1 MKRFISAILV
11 TIIALISL
19 SGCLGKGGDYVAEIG
34 NTKISRGEFMVYLIE
49 QKKNFEE
56 QGGSDIWE
64 ADFDG
69 VSAIEVAK
77 QNALDSITMV
87 KSAVKQTDSLGIK
100 LDEKDISD
108 IDNQTKSLMSEFS
121 SEELTELSLDYDK
134 IHSILEESALQSK
147 VYDYVTSNYVVNS
160 DEMNKYIEEYK
171 KKNAGEF
178 NMTDADIVRAPFFK
192 HHINEIIGNRVG
204 MVVALVQLY
213 LFLRT
218 PAVDAG
224 GKCKLHT
231 TEQEQCKHRKR
242 RGEKVIPAA
251 VGQKKQTEQEK
262 QGIENREQGS
272 DQRMNDNE
280 LVTHIS
286 RSHGGDVGAPDGI
299 HRLCFFEF
307 LNSSSILFLPYFY
320 FFIEYLQFGNQY
332 LRLNWIACYFV
343 RVEIGYPIYAGKVNN
358 PIVIYLT
365 GFH

>member
-178 NMTDADIVRAPFFK
+178 NTYTVQELFVQGDVEGSNQHYTKAQDAYNKIKNGADFSSVAKEISPDLDTNSKTLDINLYGEDVLQSIYKTAKGNVTFISATDGCYIFKVNDI
-192 HHINEIIGNRVG
+192 
-204 MVVALVQLY
+204 
-213 LFLRT
+213 T
-218 PAVDAG
+218 PTDNTD
-224 GKCKLHT
+224 KIKELENQY
-231 TEQEQCKHRKR
+231 TES
-242 RGEKVIPAA
+242 
-251 VGQKKQTEQEK
+251 KKQQIYQAQITQWSGNTSVK
-262 QGIENREQGS
+262 K
-272 DQRMNDNE
+272 NE
-280 LVTHIS
+280 
-286 RSHGGDVGAPDGI
+286 DVW
-299 HRLCFFEF
+299 
-307 LNSSSILFLPYFY
+307 NSITSF
-320 FFIEYLQFGNQY
+320 
-332 LRLNWIACYFV
+332 
-343 RVEIGYPIYAGKVNN
+343 
-358 PIVIYLT
+358 
-365 GFH
+365 

>member
-134 IHSILEESALQSK
+134 IYSILEESALQSK

-178 NMTDADIVRAPFFK
+178 NTYTVQELFVQGDVEGSNQNYTKAQDAYNKIKNGADFSSVAKEISPDLDTNSKTLDINLYGEDVLQAIYKTAKGNVTFISATDGYYIFKVNDITPTDNADKIK
-192 HHINEIIGNRVG
+192 ELEN
-204 MVVALVQLY
+204 QY
-213 LFLRT
+213 
-218 PAVDAG
+218 
-224 GKCKLHT
+224 
-231 TEQEQCKHRKR
+231 TES
-242 RGEKVIPAA
+242 
-251 VGQKKQTEQEK
+251 KKQQIYQAQITQWSGNTSVK
-262 QGIENREQGS
+262 K
-272 DQRMNDNE
+272 NE
-280 LVTHIS
+280 
-286 RSHGGDVGAPDGI
+286 DVW
-299 HRLCFFEF
+299 
-307 LNSSSILFLPYFY
+307 NSITSF
-320 FFIEYLQFGNQY
+320 
-332 LRLNWIACYFV
+332 
-343 RVEIGYPIYAGKVNN
+343 
-358 PIVIYLT
+358 
-365 GFH
+365 

>member
-134 IHSILEESALQSK
+134 IHSILEESALQRK

-178 NMTDADIVRAPFFK
+178 NTYTVQELFVQGDVEGSNQNYTKAQDAYNKIKNGADFSSVAKEISPDLDTNSKTLDIILYGEDVLQAIYKTAKGNVTFISATDGYYIFKVNDIAPTDNADKIK
-192 HHINEIIGNRVG
+192 ELEN
-204 MVVALVQLY
+204 QY
-213 LFLRT
+213 
-218 PAVDAG
+218 
-224 GKCKLHT
+224 
-231 TEQEQCKHRKR
+231 TES
-242 RGEKVIPAA
+242 
-251 VGQKKQTEQEK
+251 KKQQIYQAQIK
-262 QGIENREQGS
+262 QWSGNTS
-272 DQRMNDNE
+272 VKKNE
-280 LVTHIS
+280 
-286 RSHGGDVGAPDGI
+286 DVW
-299 HRLCFFEF
+299 
-307 LNSSSILFLPYFY
+307 NSITSF
-320 FFIEYLQFGNQY
+320 
-332 LRLNWIACYFV
+332 
-343 RVEIGYPIYAGKVNN
+343 
-358 PIVIYLT
+358 
-365 GFH
+365 

>member
-11 TIIALISL
+11 TIIALTSL

-178 NMTDADIVRAPFFK
+178 NTYTVQELFVQGDVEGSNQNYTKAQDAYNKIKNGADFSSVAKEISPDLDTNSKTLDINLYGEDVLQSIYKTAKGNVTFISATDGYYIFKVNDI
-192 HHINEIIGNRVG
+192 
-204 MVVALVQLY
+204 
-213 LFLRT
+213 T
-218 PAVDAG
+218 PTDNTD
-224 GKCKLHT
+224 KIKELENQY
-231 TEQEQCKHRKR
+231 TES
-242 RGEKVIPAA
+242 
-251 VGQKKQTEQEK
+251 KKQQIYQAQITQWSGNTSVK
-262 QGIENREQGS
+262 K
-272 DQRMNDNE
+272 NE
-280 LVTHIS
+280 
-286 RSHGGDVGAPDGI
+286 DVW
-299 HRLCFFEF
+299 
-307 LNSSSILFLPYFY
+307 NSITSF
-320 FFIEYLQFGNQY
+320 
-332 LRLNWIACYFV
+332 
-343 RVEIGYPIYAGKVNN
+343 
-358 PIVIYLT
+358 
-365 GFH
+365 

>member
-11 TIIALISL
+11 SIIALISL

-178 NMTDADIVRAPFFK
+178 NTYTVQELFVQGDVEGSNQNYAKAQDAYNKIKNGADFSSVAKEISPDLDTNSKTLDINLYGEDVLQAIYKTAKGNVTFISATDGYYIFKVNDITPTDNADKIK
-192 HHINEIIGNRVG
+192 ELEN
-204 MVVALVQLY
+204 QY
-213 LFLRT
+213 
-218 PAVDAG
+218 
-224 GKCKLHT
+224 
-231 TEQEQCKHRKR
+231 TES
-242 RGEKVIPAA
+242 
-251 VGQKKQTEQEK
+251 KKQQIYQAQITQWSGNTSVK
-262 QGIENREQGS
+262 K
-272 DQRMNDNE
+272 NE
-280 LVTHIS
+280 
-286 RSHGGDVGAPDGI
+286 DVW
-299 HRLCFFEF
+299 
-307 LNSSSILFLPYFY
+307 NSITSF
-320 FFIEYLQFGNQY
+320 
-332 LRLNWIACYFV
+332 
-343 RVEIGYPIYAGKVNN
+343 
-358 PIVIYLT
+358 
-365 GFH
+365 

>member
-1 MKRFISAILV
+1 MKRFIFAILV

-134 IHSILEESALQSK
+134 IYSILEESALQSK

-178 NMTDADIVRAPFFK
+178 NTYTVQELFVQGDVEGSNQNYTKAQDAYNKIKNGADFSSVAKEISPDLDTNSKTLDINLYGEDVLQSIYKTAKGNVTFISATDGYYIFKVNDITPTDNADKIK
-192 HHINEIIGNRVG
+192 ELEN
-204 MVVALVQLY
+204 QY
-213 LFLRT
+213 
-218 PAVDAG
+218 
-224 GKCKLHT
+224 
-231 TEQEQCKHRKR
+231 TES
-242 RGEKVIPAA
+242 
-251 VGQKKQTEQEK
+251 KKQQIYQAQITQWSGNTSVK
-262 QGIENREQGS
+262 K
-272 DQRMNDNE
+272 NE
-280 LVTHIS
+280 
-286 RSHGGDVGAPDGI
+286 DVW
-299 HRLCFFEF
+299 
-307 LNSSSILFLPYFY
+307 NSITSF
-320 FFIEYLQFGNQY
+320 
-332 LRLNWIACYFV
+332 
-343 RVEIGYPIYAGKVNN
+343 
-358 PIVIYLT
+358 
-365 GFH
+365 

>member
-134 IHSILEESALQSK
+134 IHSILDESALQSK

-178 NMTDADIVRAPFFK
+178 NTYTVQELFVQGDVEGSNQNYTKAQDAYNKIKNGSDFSSVAKEISPDLNTNSKTLDINLYGEDVLQSIYKTAKGNVTFISATDGYYIFKVNDI
-192 HHINEIIGNRVG
+192 
-204 MVVALVQLY
+204 
-213 LFLRT
+213 T
-218 PAVDAG
+218 PTDNTD
-224 GKCKLHT
+224 KIKELENQY
-231 TEQEQCKHRKR
+231 TES
-242 RGEKVIPAA
+242 
-251 VGQKKQTEQEK
+251 KKQQIYQAQITQWSGNTSVK
-262 QGIENREQGS
+262 K
-272 DQRMNDNE
+272 NE
-280 LVTHIS
+280 
-286 RSHGGDVGAPDGI
+286 DVW
-299 HRLCFFEF
+299 
-307 LNSSSILFLPYFY
+307 NSITSF
-320 FFIEYLQFGNQY
+320 
-332 LRLNWIACYFV
+332 
-343 RVEIGYPIYAGKVNN
+343 
-358 PIVIYLT
+358 
-365 GFH
+365 

>member
-134 IHSILEESALQSK
+134 IYSILEESALQSK

-178 NMTDADIVRAPFFK
+178 NTYTVQELFVQGDVEGSNQNYTKAQDAYNKIKNGADFSSVAKEISPDLDTNSKTLDINLYGEDVLQSIYKTAKGNVTFISATDGYYIFKVNDITPTDNADKIK
-192 HHINEIIGNRVG
+192 ELEN
-204 MVVALVQLY
+204 QY
-213 LFLRT
+213 
-218 PAVDAG
+218 
-224 GKCKLHT
+224 
-231 TEQEQCKHRKR
+231 TES
-242 RGEKVIPAA
+242 
-251 VGQKKQTEQEK
+251 KKQQIYQAQITQWSGNTSVK
-262 QGIENREQGS
+262 K
-272 DQRMNDNE
+272 NE
-280 LVTHIS
+280 
-286 RSHGGDVGAPDGI
+286 DVW
-299 HRLCFFEF
+299 
-307 LNSSSILFLPYFY
+307 NSITSF
-320 FFIEYLQFGNQY
+320 
-332 LRLNWIACYFV
+332 
-343 RVEIGYPIYAGKVNN
+343 
-358 PIVIYLT
+358 
-365 GFH
+365 

>member
-178 NMTDADIVRAPFFK
+178 NTYTVQELFVQGDVEGSNQNYTKAQDAYNKIKNGADFSSVAKEISPDLDTNSKTLDINLYGEDVLQSIYKTAKGNVTFISATDGYYIFKVNDI
-192 HHINEIIGNRVG
+192 
-204 MVVALVQLY
+204 
-213 LFLRT
+213 T
-218 PAVDAG
+218 PTDNTD
-224 GKCKLHT
+224 KIKELENQF
-231 TEQEQCKHRKR
+231 TES
-242 RGEKVIPAA
+242 
-251 VGQKKQTEQEK
+251 KKQQIYQAQITQWSGNTSVK
-262 QGIENREQGS
+262 K
-272 DQRMNDNE
+272 NE
-280 LVTHIS
+280 
-286 RSHGGDVGAPDGI
+286 DVW
-299 HRLCFFEF
+299 
-307 LNSSSILFLPYFY
+307 NSITSF
-320 FFIEYLQFGNQY
+320 
-332 LRLNWIACYFV
+332 
-343 RVEIGYPIYAGKVNN
+343 
-358 PIVIYLT
+358 
-365 GFH
+365 

>member
-178 NMTDADIVRAPFFK
+178 NTYTVQELFVQGDVEGSNQNYTKAQDAYNKIKNGADFSSVAKEISPDLDTNSKTLDINLYGEDVLQAIYKTAKGNVTFISATDGYYIFKVNDIAPTDNADKIK
-192 HHINEIIGNRVG
+192 ELEN
-204 MVVALVQLY
+204 QY
-213 LFLRT
+213 
-218 PAVDAG
+218 
-224 GKCKLHT
+224 
-231 TEQEQCKHRKR
+231 TES
-242 RGEKVIPAA
+242 
-251 VGQKKQTEQEK
+251 KKQQIYQAQIK
-262 QGIENREQGS
+262 QWSGNTS
-272 DQRMNDNE
+272 VKKNE
-280 LVTHIS
+280 
-286 RSHGGDVGAPDGI
+286 DVW
-299 HRLCFFEF
+299 
-307 LNSSSILFLPYFY
+307 NSITSF
-320 FFIEYLQFGNQY
+320 
-332 LRLNWIACYFV
+332 
-343 RVEIGYPIYAGKVNN
+343 
-358 PIVIYLT
+358 
-365 GFH
+365 

>member
-1 MKRFISAILV
+1 MKRFIFAILV

-56 QGGSDIWE
+56 QAGSDIWE

-178 NMTDADIVRAPFFK
+178 NTYTVQELFVQGDVEGSNQNYTKAQDAYNKIKNGADFSSVAKEISPDLDTNSKTLDINLYGEDVLQAIYKTAKGNVTFISATDGYYIFKVNDI
-192 HHINEIIGNRVG
+192 
-204 MVVALVQLY
+204 
-213 LFLRT
+213 T
-218 PAVDAG
+218 PTDNTD
-224 GKCKLHT
+224 KIKELENQY
-231 TEQEQCKHRKR
+231 TES
-242 RGEKVIPAA
+242 
-251 VGQKKQTEQEK
+251 KKQQIYQAQITQWSGNTSVK
-262 QGIENREQGS
+262 K
-272 DQRMNDNE
+272 NE
-280 LVTHIS
+280 
-286 RSHGGDVGAPDGI
+286 DVW
-299 HRLCFFEF
+299 
-307 LNSSSILFLPYFY
+307 NSITSF
-320 FFIEYLQFGNQY
+320 
-332 LRLNWIACYFV
+332 
-343 RVEIGYPIYAGKVNN
+343 
-358 PIVIYLT
+358 
-365 GFH
+365 

>member
-1 MKRFISAILV
+1 MKRFIFAILV

-178 NMTDADIVRAPFFK
+178 NTYTVQELFVQGDVEGSNQNYTKAQDAYNKIKNGSDFSSVAKEISPDLNTNSKTLDINLYGEDVLQSIYKTAKGNVTFISATDGYYIFKVNDI
-192 HHINEIIGNRVG
+192 
-204 MVVALVQLY
+204 
-213 LFLRT
+213 T
-218 PAVDAG
+218 PTDNTD
-224 GKCKLHT
+224 KIKELENQY
-231 TEQEQCKHRKR
+231 TES
-242 RGEKVIPAA
+242 
-251 VGQKKQTEQEK
+251 KKQQIYQAQITQWSGNTSVK
-262 QGIENREQGS
+262 K
-272 DQRMNDNE
+272 NE
-280 LVTHIS
+280 
-286 RSHGGDVGAPDGI
+286 DVW
-299 HRLCFFEF
+299 
-307 LNSSSILFLPYFY
+307 NSITSF
-320 FFIEYLQFGNQY
+320 
-332 LRLNWIACYFV
+332 
-343 RVEIGYPIYAGKVNN
+343 
-358 PIVIYLT
+358 
-365 GFH
+365 

>member
-11 TIIALISL
+11 TIIALIYL

-178 NMTDADIVRAPFFK
+178 NTYTVQELFVQGDVEGSNQNYTKAQDAYNKIKNGADFSSVAKEISPDLNTNSKTLDINLYGEDVLQSIYKTAKGNVTFISATDGYYIFKVNDI
-192 HHINEIIGNRVG
+192 
-204 MVVALVQLY
+204 
-213 LFLRT
+213 T
-218 PAVDAG
+218 PTDNTD
-224 GKCKLHT
+224 KIKELENQY
-231 TEQEQCKHRKR
+231 TES
-242 RGEKVIPAA
+242 
-251 VGQKKQTEQEK
+251 KKQQIYQAQITQWSGNTSVK
-262 QGIENREQGS
+262 K
-272 DQRMNDNE
+272 NE
-280 LVTHIS
+280 
-286 RSHGGDVGAPDGI
+286 DVW
-299 HRLCFFEF
+299 
-307 LNSSSILFLPYFY
+307 NSITSF
-320 FFIEYLQFGNQY
+320 
-332 LRLNWIACYFV
+332 
-343 RVEIGYPIYAGKVNN
+343 
-358 PIVIYLT
+358 
-365 GFH
+365 

>member
-178 NMTDADIVRAPFFK
+178 NTYTVQELFVQGDVEGSNQNYTKAQDAYNKIKNGADFSSVAKEISPDLDTNSKTLDINLYGEDVLQAIYKTAKGNVTFISATD
-192 HHINEIIGNRVG
+192 GY
-204 MVVALVQLY
+204 Y
-213 LFLRT
+213 LFKVNDIT
-218 PAVDAG
+218 PTDNAD
-224 GKCKLHT
+224 KIKELENQY
-231 TEQEQCKHRKR
+231 TES
-242 RGEKVIPAA
+242 
-251 VGQKKQTEQEK
+251 KKQQIYQAQITQWSGNTSVK
-262 QGIENREQGS
+262 K
-272 DQRMNDNE
+272 NE
-280 LVTHIS
+280 
-286 RSHGGDVGAPDGI
+286 DVW
-299 HRLCFFEF
+299 
-307 LNSSSILFLPYFY
+307 NSITSF
-320 FFIEYLQFGNQY
+320 
-332 LRLNWIACYFV
+332 
-343 RVEIGYPIYAGKVNN
+343 
-358 PIVIYLT
+358 
-365 GFH
+365 

>member
-87 KSAVKQTDSLGIK
+87 KSAVKQTDPLGIK

-178 NMTDADIVRAPFFK
+178 NTYTVQELFVQGDVEGSNQNYTKAQDAYNKIKNGADFSSVAKEISPDLDTNSKTLDINLYGEDVLQSIYKTAKGNVTFISATDGYYIFKVNDI
-192 HHINEIIGNRVG
+192 
-204 MVVALVQLY
+204 
-213 LFLRT
+213 T
-218 PAVDAG
+218 PTDNTD
-224 GKCKLHT
+224 KIKELENQY
-231 TEQEQCKHRKR
+231 TES
-242 RGEKVIPAA
+242 
-251 VGQKKQTEQEK
+251 KKQQIYQAQITQWSGNTSVK
-262 QGIENREQGS
+262 K
-272 DQRMNDNE
+272 NE
-280 LVTHIS
+280 
-286 RSHGGDVGAPDGI
+286 DVW
-299 HRLCFFEF
+299 
-307 LNSSSILFLPYFY
+307 NSITSF
-320 FFIEYLQFGNQY
+320 
-332 LRLNWIACYFV
+332 
-343 RVEIGYPIYAGKVNN
+343 
-358 PIVIYLT
+358 
-365 GFH
+365 

>member
-11 TIIALISL
+11 SIIALISL

-77 QNALDSITMV
+77 QNALDSITKV

-178 NMTDADIVRAPFFK
+178 NTYTVQELFVQGDVEGSNQNYTKAQDAYNKIKNGADFSSVAKEISPDLDTNSKTLDINLYGEDVLQAIYKTTKGNVTFISATDGYYIFKVNDITPTDNADKIK
-192 HHINEIIGNRVG
+192 ELENR
-204 MVVALVQLY
+204 Y
-213 LFLRT
+213 
-218 PAVDAG
+218 
-224 GKCKLHT
+224 
-231 TEQEQCKHRKR
+231 TES
-242 RGEKVIPAA
+242 
-251 VGQKKQTEQEK
+251 KKQQIYQAQITQWSGNTSVK
-262 QGIENREQGS
+262 K
-272 DQRMNDNE
+272 NE
-280 LVTHIS
+280 
-286 RSHGGDVGAPDGI
+286 DVW
-299 HRLCFFEF
+299 
-307 LNSSSILFLPYFY
+307 NSITSF
-320 FFIEYLQFGNQY
+320 
-332 LRLNWIACYFV
+332 
-343 RVEIGYPIYAGKVNN
+343 
-358 PIVIYLT
+358 
-365 GFH
+365 

>member
-11 TIIALISL
+11 SIIALISL

-178 NMTDADIVRAPFFK
+178 NTYTVQELFVQGDVEGSNQNYTKAQDAYNKIKNGADFSSVAKEISPDLDTNSKTLDINLYGEDVLQAIYKTTKGNVTFISATDGYYIFKVNDITPTDNANK
-192 HHINEIIGNRVG
+192 IKELENR
-204 MVVALVQLY
+204 Y
-213 LFLRT
+213 
-218 PAVDAG
+218 
-224 GKCKLHT
+224 
-231 TEQEQCKHRKR
+231 TES
-242 RGEKVIPAA
+242 
-251 VGQKKQTEQEK
+251 KKQQIYQAQITQWSGNTSVK
-262 QGIENREQGS
+262 K
-272 DQRMNDNE
+272 NE
-280 LVTHIS
+280 
-286 RSHGGDVGAPDGI
+286 DVW
-299 HRLCFFEF
+299 
-307 LNSSSILFLPYFY
+307 NSITSF
-320 FFIEYLQFGNQY
+320 
-332 LRLNWIACYFV
+332 
-343 RVEIGYPIYAGKVNN
+343 
-358 PIVIYLT
+358 
-365 GFH
+365 

>member
-178 NMTDADIVRAPFFK
+178 NTYTVLELFVQGDVEGSNQNYTKAQDAYNKIKNGADFSSVAKEISPDLDTNSKTLDINLYGEDVLQSIYKTAKGNVTFISATDGYYIFKVNDI
-192 HHINEIIGNRVG
+192 
-204 MVVALVQLY
+204 
-213 LFLRT
+213 T
-218 PAVDAG
+218 PTDNTD
-224 GKCKLHT
+224 KIKELENQY
-231 TEQEQCKHRKR
+231 TES
-242 RGEKVIPAA
+242 
-251 VGQKKQTEQEK
+251 KKQQIYQAQITQWSGNTSVK
-262 QGIENREQGS
+262 K
-272 DQRMNDNE
+272 NE
-280 LVTHIS
+280 
-286 RSHGGDVGAPDGI
+286 DVW
-299 HRLCFFEF
+299 
-307 LNSSSILFLPYFY
+307 NSITSF
-320 FFIEYLQFGNQY
+320 
-332 LRLNWIACYFV
+332 
-343 RVEIGYPIYAGKVNN
+343 
-358 PIVIYLT
+358 
-365 GFH
+365 

>member
-178 NMTDADIVRAPFFK
+178 NTYTVQELFVQGDVEGSNQNYTKAQDAYNKIKNGADFSSVAKEISPDLDTNSKTLDIILYGEDVLQAIYKTAKGNVTFISATDGYYIFKVNDI
-192 HHINEIIGNRVG
+192 
-204 MVVALVQLY
+204 
-213 LFLRT
+213 T
-218 PAVDAG
+218 PTDNTD
-224 GKCKLHT
+224 KIKELENQY
-231 TEQEQCKHRKR
+231 TES
-242 RGEKVIPAA
+242 
-251 VGQKKQTEQEK
+251 KKQQIYQAQITQWSGNTSVK
-262 QGIENREQGS
+262 K
-272 DQRMNDNE
+272 NE
-280 LVTHIS
+280 
-286 RSHGGDVGAPDGI
+286 DVW
-299 HRLCFFEF
+299 
-307 LNSSSILFLPYFY
+307 NSITSF
-320 FFIEYLQFGNQY
+320 
-332 LRLNWIACYFV
+332 
-343 RVEIGYPIYAGKVNN
+343 
-358 PIVIYLT
+358 
-365 GFH
+365 

>member
-178 NMTDADIVRAPFFK
+178 NTYTVQELFVQGDVEGSNQNYTKAQDAYNKIKNGADFSSVAKEISPDLDTNSKTLDIILYGEDVLQAIYKTAKGNVTFISATDGYYIFKVNDIAPTDNADKIK
-192 HHINEIIGNRVG
+192 ELEN
-204 MVVALVQLY
+204 QY
-213 LFLRT
+213 
-218 PAVDAG
+218 
-224 GKCKLHT
+224 
-231 TEQEQCKHRKR
+231 TES
-242 RGEKVIPAA
+242 
-251 VGQKKQTEQEK
+251 KKQQIYQAQIIQWSGNTSVK
-262 QGIENREQGS
+262 K
-272 DQRMNDNE
+272 NE
-280 LVTHIS
+280 
-286 RSHGGDVGAPDGI
+286 DVW
-299 HRLCFFEF
+299 
-307 LNSSSILFLPYFY
+307 NSITSF
-320 FFIEYLQFGNQY
+320 
-332 LRLNWIACYFV
+332 
-343 RVEIGYPIYAGKVNN
+343 
-358 PIVIYLT
+358 
-365 GFH
+365 

>member
-1 MKRFISAILV
+1 MKRFIFAILV

-178 NMTDADIVRAPFFK
+178 NTYTVQELFVQGDVEGSNQNYTKAQDAYNKIKNGADFSSVAKEISPDLDTNSKTLDINLYGEDVLQAIYKTAKGNVTFISATDGYYIFKVNDI
-192 HHINEIIGNRVG
+192 
-204 MVVALVQLY
+204 
-213 LFLRT
+213 T
-218 PAVDAG
+218 PTDNTD
-224 GKCKLHT
+224 KIKELENQY
-231 TEQEQCKHRKR
+231 TES
-242 RGEKVIPAA
+242 
-251 VGQKKQTEQEK
+251 KKQQN
-262 QGIENREQGS
+262 ISGS
-272 DQRMNDNE
+272 
-280 LVTHIS
+280 
-286 RSHGGDVGAPDGI
+286 
-299 HRLCFFEF
+299 
-307 LNSSSILFLPYFY
+307 
-320 FFIEYLQFGNQY
+320 
-332 LRLNWIACYFV
+332 
-343 RVEIGYPIYAGKVNN
+343 NN
-358 PIVIYLT
+358 TMVW
-365 GFH
+365 

>member
-1 MKRFISAILV
+1 MKRFIFAILV

-178 NMTDADIVRAPFFK
+178 NTYTVQELFVQGDVEGRNQNYTKAQDAYNKIKNGADFSSVAKEISPDLDTNSKTLDINLYGEDVLQSIYKTAKGNVTFISATDGYYIFKVNDI
-192 HHINEIIGNRVG
+192 
-204 MVVALVQLY
+204 
-213 LFLRT
+213 T
-218 PAVDAG
+218 PTDNTD
-224 GKCKLHT
+224 KIKELENQY
-231 TEQEQCKHRKR
+231 TES
-242 RGEKVIPAA
+242 
-251 VGQKKQTEQEK
+251 KKQQIYQAQITQWSGNTSVK
-262 QGIENREQGS
+262 K
-272 DQRMNDNE
+272 NE
-280 LVTHIS
+280 
-286 RSHGGDVGAPDGI
+286 DVW
-299 HRLCFFEF
+299 
-307 LNSSSILFLPYFY
+307 NSITSF
-320 FFIEYLQFGNQY
+320 
-332 LRLNWIACYFV
+332 
-343 RVEIGYPIYAGKVNN
+343 
-358 PIVIYLT
+358 
-365 GFH
+365 

>member
-11 TIIALISL
+11 SIIALISL

-69 VSAIEVAK
+69 VSAKEVAK

-147 VYDYVTSNYVVNS
+147 VYDYVTSNYVVN
-160 DEMNKYIEEYK
+160 EMNKYIEEYK

-178 NMTDADIVRAPFFK
+178 NTYTVQELFVQGDVEGSNQNYTKAQDAYNKIKNGADFSSVAKEISPDLDTNSKTLDINLYGEDVLQAIYKTTKGNVTFISATDGYYIFKVNDITPTDNADKIK
-192 HHINEIIGNRVG
+192 ELENR
-204 MVVALVQLY
+204 Y
-213 LFLRT
+213 
-218 PAVDAG
+218 
-224 GKCKLHT
+224 
-231 TEQEQCKHRKR
+231 TES
-242 RGEKVIPAA
+242 
-251 VGQKKQTEQEK
+251 KKQQIYQAQITQWSGNTSVK
-262 QGIENREQGS
+262 K
-272 DQRMNDNE
+272 NE
-280 LVTHIS
+280 
-286 RSHGGDVGAPDGI
+286 DVW
-299 HRLCFFEF
+299 
-307 LNSSSILFLPYFY
+307 NSITSF
-320 FFIEYLQFGNQY
+320 
-332 LRLNWIACYFV
+332 
-343 RVEIGYPIYAGKVNN
+343 
-358 PIVIYLT
+358 
-365 GFH
+365 

>member
-178 NMTDADIVRAPFFK
+178 NTYTVQELFVQGDVEGSNQNYTKAQDAYNKIKNGADFSSVAKEISPDLDTNSKTLDINLYGEDVLQAIYKTTKGNVTFISATDGYYIFKVNDIAPTDNADKIK
-192 HHINEIIGNRVG
+192 ELEN
-204 MVVALVQLY
+204 QY
-213 LFLRT
+213 
-218 PAVDAG
+218 
-224 GKCKLHT
+224 
-231 TEQEQCKHRKR
+231 TES
-242 RGEKVIPAA
+242 
-251 VGQKKQTEQEK
+251 KKQQIYQAQIK
-262 QGIENREQGS
+262 QWSGNTS
-272 DQRMNDNE
+272 VKKNE
-280 LVTHIS
+280 
-286 RSHGGDVGAPDGI
+286 DVW
-299 HRLCFFEF
+299 
-307 LNSSSILFLPYFY
+307 NSITSF
-320 FFIEYLQFGNQY
+320 
-332 LRLNWIACYFV
+332 
-343 RVEIGYPIYAGKVNN
+343 
-358 PIVIYLT
+358 
-365 GFH
+365 

>member
-178 NMTDADIVRAPFFK
+178 NTYTVQELFVQGDVEGSNQNYTKAQDAYNKIKNGADFSSVAKEISPYLDTNSKTLDINLYGEDVLQAIYKTAKGNVTFISATDGYYIFKVNDITPTDNADKIK
-192 HHINEIIGNRVG
+192 ELEN
-204 MVVALVQLY
+204 QY
-213 LFLRT
+213 
-218 PAVDAG
+218 
-224 GKCKLHT
+224 
-231 TEQEQCKHRKR
+231 TES
-242 RGEKVIPAA
+242 
-251 VGQKKQTEQEK
+251 KKQQIYQAQITQWSGNTSVK
-262 QGIENREQGS
+262 K
-272 DQRMNDNE
+272 NE
-280 LVTHIS
+280 
-286 RSHGGDVGAPDGI
+286 DVW
-299 HRLCFFEF
+299 
-307 LNSSSILFLPYFY
+307 NSITSF
-320 FFIEYLQFGNQY
+320 
-332 LRLNWIACYFV
+332 
-343 RVEIGYPIYAGKVNN
+343 
-358 PIVIYLT
+358 
-365 GFH
+365 

>member
-171 KKNAGEF
+171 MKNAGEF
-178 NMTDADIVRAPFFK
+178 NTYTVQELFVQGDVEGSNQNYTKAQDAYNKIKNGADFSSVAKEISPDLDTNSKTLDINLYGEDVLQAIYKTAKGNVTFISATDGYYIFKVNDITPTDNADKIK
-192 HHINEIIGNRVG
+192 ELEN
-204 MVVALVQLY
+204 QY
-213 LFLRT
+213 
-218 PAVDAG
+218 
-224 GKCKLHT
+224 
-231 TEQEQCKHRKR
+231 TES
-242 RGEKVIPAA
+242 
-251 VGQKKQTEQEK
+251 KKQQIYQAQITQWSGNTSVK
-262 QGIENREQGS
+262 K
-272 DQRMNDNE
+272 NE
-280 LVTHIS
+280 
-286 RSHGGDVGAPDGI
+286 DVW
-299 HRLCFFEF
+299 
-307 LNSSSILFLPYFY
+307 NSITSF
-320 FFIEYLQFGNQY
+320 
-332 LRLNWIACYFV
+332 
-343 RVEIGYPIYAGKVNN
+343 
-358 PIVIYLT
+358 
-365 GFH
+365 

>member
-1 MKRFISAILV
+1 MKRFIFAILV

-178 NMTDADIVRAPFFK
+178 NTYTVQELFVQGDVEGSNQNYTKAQDAYNKIKNGADFSSVAKEISPDLNTNSKTLDINLYGEDVLQSIYKTAKGNVTFISATDGYYIFKVNDI
-192 HHINEIIGNRVG
+192 
-204 MVVALVQLY
+204 
-213 LFLRT
+213 T
-218 PAVDAG
+218 PTDNTD
-224 GKCKLHT
+224 KIKELENQY
-231 TEQEQCKHRKR
+231 TES
-242 RGEKVIPAA
+242 
-251 VGQKKQTEQEK
+251 KKQQIYQAQITQWSGNTSVK
-262 QGIENREQGS
+262 K
-272 DQRMNDNE
+272 NE
-280 LVTHIS
+280 
-286 RSHGGDVGAPDGI
+286 DVW
-299 HRLCFFEF
+299 
-307 LNSSSILFLPYFY
+307 NSITSF
-320 FFIEYLQFGNQY
+320 
-332 LRLNWIACYFV
+332 
-343 RVEIGYPIYAGKVNN
+343 
-358 PIVIYLT
+358 
-365 GFH
+365 

>member
-1 MKRFISAILV
+1 MKRFIFAILV

-34 NTKISRGEFMVYLIE
+34 NTKRSRGEFMVYLIE

-178 NMTDADIVRAPFFK
+178 NTYTVQELFVQGDVEGSNQNYTKAQDAYNKIKNGADFSSVAKEISPDLDTNSKTLDINLYGEDVLQSIYKTAKGNVTFISATDGYYIFKVNDI
-192 HHINEIIGNRVG
+192 
-204 MVVALVQLY
+204 
-213 LFLRT
+213 T
-218 PAVDAG
+218 PTDNTD
-224 GKCKLHT
+224 KIKELENQY
-231 TEQEQCKHRKR
+231 TES
-242 RGEKVIPAA
+242 
-251 VGQKKQTEQEK
+251 KKQQIYQAQITQWSGNTSVK
-262 QGIENREQGS
+262 K
-272 DQRMNDNE
+272 NE
-280 LVTHIS
+280 
-286 RSHGGDVGAPDGI
+286 DVW
-299 HRLCFFEF
+299 
-307 LNSSSILFLPYFY
+307 NSITSF
-320 FFIEYLQFGNQY
+320 
-332 LRLNWIACYFV
+332 
-343 RVEIGYPIYAGKVNN
+343 
-358 PIVIYLT
+358 
-365 GFH
+365 

>member
-178 NMTDADIVRAPFFK
+178 NTYTVQELFVQGDVEGSNQNYTKAQDAYNKIKNGSDFSSVAKEISPDLNTNSKTLDINLYGEDVLQSIYKTAKGNVTFISATDGYYIFKVNDI
-192 HHINEIIGNRVG
+192 
-204 MVVALVQLY
+204 
-213 LFLRT
+213 T
-218 PAVDAG
+218 PTDNTD
-224 GKCKLHT
+224 KIKELENQY
-231 TEQEQCKHRKR
+231 TES
-242 RGEKVIPAA
+242 
-251 VGQKKQTEQEK
+251 KKQQIYEAQITQWSGNTSVK
-262 QGIENREQGS
+262 K
-272 DQRMNDNE
+272 NE
-280 LVTHIS
+280 
-286 RSHGGDVGAPDGI
+286 DVW
-299 HRLCFFEF
+299 
-307 LNSSSILFLPYFY
+307 NSITSF
-320 FFIEYLQFGNQY
+320 
-332 LRLNWIACYFV
+332 
-343 RVEIGYPIYAGKVNN
+343 
-358 PIVIYLT
+358 
-365 GFH
+365 

>member
-178 NMTDADIVRAPFFK
+178 NTYTVQELFVQGDVEGSNQNYTKAQDAYNKIKNGADFSSVAKEISPDLDTNSKTLDIILYGEDVLQAIYKTAKGNVTFISATDGYYIFKVNDIAPTDNADKIK
-192 HHINEIIGNRVG
+192 ELEN
-204 MVVALVQLY
+204 QY
-213 LFLRT
+213 
-218 PAVDAG
+218 
-224 GKCKLHT
+224 
-231 TEQEQCKHRKR
+231 TES
-242 RGEKVIPAA
+242 
-251 VGQKKQTEQEK
+251 KKQQIYQAQIK
-262 QGIENREQGS
+262 QWSGNTS
-272 DQRMNDNE
+272 VKKNE
-280 LVTHIS
+280 V
-286 RSHGGDVGAPDGI
+286 
-299 HRLCFFEF
+299 
-307 LNSSSILFLPYFY
+307 
-320 FFIEYLQFGNQY
+320 FGTQ
-332 LRLNWIACYFV
+332 
-343 RVEIGYPIYAGKVNN
+343 
-358 PIVIYLT
+358 
-365 GFH
+365 

>member
-1 MKRFISAILV
+1 MKRFIFAILV

-178 NMTDADIVRAPFFK
+178 NTYTVQELFVQGDVEGSNQNYTKAQDAYNKIKNGADFSSVAKEISPDLDTNSKTLDINLYGEDVLQAIYKTAKGNVTFISATDGYYIFKVNDI
-192 HHINEIIGNRVG
+192 
-204 MVVALVQLY
+204 
-213 LFLRT
+213 T
-218 PAVDAG
+218 PTDNTD
-224 GKCKLHT
+224 KIKELENQY
-231 TEQEQCKHRKR
+231 TES
-242 RGEKVIPAA
+242 
-251 VGQKKQTEQEK
+251 KKQQIYQAQITQWSGNTSVK
-262 QGIENREQGS
+262 K
-272 DQRMNDNE
+272 NE
-280 LVTHIS
+280 
-286 RSHGGDVGAPDGI
+286 DVW
-299 HRLCFFEF
+299 
-307 LNSSSILFLPYFY
+307 NSITSF
-320 FFIEYLQFGNQY
+320 
-332 LRLNWIACYFV
+332 
-343 RVEIGYPIYAGKVNN
+343 
-358 PIVIYLT
+358 
-365 GFH
+365 

>member
-178 NMTDADIVRAPFFK
+178 NTYTVHELFVQGDVEGSNQNYTKAQDAYNKIKNGADFSSVAKEISPDLNTNSKTLDINLYGEDVLQSIYKTAKGNVTFISATDGYYIFKVNDI
-192 HHINEIIGNRVG
+192 
-204 MVVALVQLY
+204 
-213 LFLRT
+213 T
-218 PAVDAG
+218 PTDNTD
-224 GKCKLHT
+224 KIKELENQY
-231 TEQEQCKHRKR
+231 TES
-242 RGEKVIPAA
+242 
-251 VGQKKQTEQEK
+251 KKQQIYQAQITQWSGNTSVK
-262 QGIENREQGS
+262 K
-272 DQRMNDNE
+272 NE
-280 LVTHIS
+280 
-286 RSHGGDVGAPDGI
+286 DVW
-299 HRLCFFEF
+299 
-307 LNSSSILFLPYFY
+307 NSITSF
-320 FFIEYLQFGNQY
+320 
-332 LRLNWIACYFV
+332 
-343 RVEIGYPIYAGKVNN
+343 
-358 PIVIYLT
+358 
-365 GFH
+365 

>member
-1 MKRFISAILV
+1 MKRFISAILL

-178 NMTDADIVRAPFFK
+178 NTYTVQELFVQGDVEGSNQNYTKAQDAYNKIKNGADFSSVAKEISPDLNTNSKTLDINLYGEDVLQSIYKTAKGNVTFISATDGYYIFKVNDI
-192 HHINEIIGNRVG
+192 
-204 MVVALVQLY
+204 
-213 LFLRT
+213 T
-218 PAVDAG
+218 PTDNTD
-224 GKCKLHT
+224 KIKELENQY
-231 TEQEQCKHRKR
+231 TES
-242 RGEKVIPAA
+242 
-251 VGQKKQTEQEK
+251 KKQQIYQAQITQWSGNTSVK
-262 QGIENREQGS
+262 K
-272 DQRMNDNE
+272 NE
-280 LVTHIS
+280 
-286 RSHGGDVGAPDGI
+286 DVW
-299 HRLCFFEF
+299 
-307 LNSSSILFLPYFY
+307 NSITSF
-320 FFIEYLQFGNQY
+320 
-332 LRLNWIACYFV
+332 
-343 RVEIGYPIYAGKVNN
+343 
-358 PIVIYLT
+358 
-365 GFH
+365 